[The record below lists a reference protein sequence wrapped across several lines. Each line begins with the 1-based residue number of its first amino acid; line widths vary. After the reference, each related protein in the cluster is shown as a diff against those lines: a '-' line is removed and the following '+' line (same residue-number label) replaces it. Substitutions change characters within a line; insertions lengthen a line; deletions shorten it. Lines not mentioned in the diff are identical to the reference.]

1 MTSSPPQPHHIPKG
15 KVFAFESARG
25 DDPEGWVVGCFVG
38 EGPESVGQVDE
49 DSRIVDMELF
59 VHVIKERH
67 E

>member
-1 MTSSPPQPHHIPKG
+1 
-15 KVFAFESARG
+15 
-25 DDPEGWVVGCFVG
+25 VVGCFVG